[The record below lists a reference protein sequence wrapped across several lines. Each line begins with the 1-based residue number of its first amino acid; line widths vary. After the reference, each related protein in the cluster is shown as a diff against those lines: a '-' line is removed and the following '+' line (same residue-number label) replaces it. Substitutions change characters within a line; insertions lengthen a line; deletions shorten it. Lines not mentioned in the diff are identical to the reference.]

1 MLKSVFHKTL
11 YEKRWFI
18 LSWSI
23 GIIAM
28 TILTMVFYPY
38 FKDAGFDELI
48 NSLPKSFEGLLGEAS
63 NYRTVSGYVGEQI
76 FAMRLPML
84 ILIMTITLFTAVGVG
99 DENRGN
105 LETLLAQPVSRGTVY
120 WHKFWA
126 ASLITAIACVAI
138 FVAVCISFI
147 PIKDTMSLSR
157 LAEATIA
164 CWLLGVAVGAFTY
177 AIGAISGRRS
187 LTIGLASGITFLSF
201 LISSMAP
208 AVEGLKQVQKVSI
221 FYYYNVPTVA
231 QHGLQLRN
239 TLVLIGITLLFA
251 VLGLVVFQ
259 RRDLVRD

>member
-1 MLKSVFHKTL
+1 MLSNVFQKTV
-11 YEKRWFI
+11 YEKRWFV
-18 LSWSI
+18 LSWSL

-28 TILTMVFYPY
+28 TLLTMVFYPY

-63 NYRTVSGYVGEQI
+63 NYRTVGGYVGEQI

-84 ILIMTITLFTAVGVG
+84 VLIMTITLFTSIGVG

-105 LETLLAQPVSRGTVY
+105 LETLLAQPISRATVY
-120 WHKFWA
+120 WHKFLA
-126 ASLITAIACVAI
+126 ASLITAIACLAI
-138 FVAVCISFI
+138 FIAVCLSFI
-147 PIKDTMSLSR
+147 SIHDTMSLGR
-157 LAEATIA
+157 LAEATFA
-164 CWLLGVAVGAFTY
+164 CWLLGVGVGAFTY

-187 LTIGLASGITFLSF
+187 LTIGIASGVTFLSF

-208 AVEGLKQVQKVSI
+208 AVEGLKQAQKASI
-221 FYYYNVPTVA
+221 FYYYNTPAVA

-239 TLVLIGITLLFA
+239 TVVLMGIILLFA
-251 VLGLVVFQ
+251 LVGLFVFQ